1 MGLDYVQQPVTVLV
15 DRRERP
21 FDLVQ
26 TNVFLV
32 AEEADSLCAPLELVE
47 VQLQVAVQ
55 VELPEQNTR
64 IVEILLVLEDAEVH
78 RTIVVEG
85 AMVGVEG
92 AGRELEGDAV
102 DRGGGA
108 AGEREARD
116 TRRHQPPGPSVA
128 AVAVAAA
135 LLNQR
140 RELSA
145 GIRRRVHRAHVRKQ
159 LDHGGCEG
167 ERGRGKRSHSG
178 GVTLE
183 VRNRVG
189 RSGDSK
195 KNVDA
200 TTERGWFATRVGSNG
215 GFITTRVAS
224 GGGRTSGSGRWV
236 RRPDDRARAMR
247 GARARRQYGRRSC
260 TTIPYTRSHETGR
273 ADNSS
278 TVLALIDLSSTARA
292 LARELSYRA
301 KFALV
306 VAEIEA
312 YRLKD

>member
-1 MGLDYVQQPVTVLV
+1 MSIA
-15 DRRERP
+15 E
-21 FDLVQ
+21 
-26 TNVFLV
+26 NVRLISSKPMS
-32 AEEADSLCAPLELVE
+32 SLSRKKQIRFAPLWNSS
-47 VQLQVAVQ
+47 
-55 VELPEQNTR
+55 PTR
-64 IVEILLVLEDAEVH
+64 CRLGRTPRTKHPDREILLVLKTPRCIEPSSRREPWWSRRRWK
-78 RTIVVEG
+78 RTG
-85 AMVGVEG
+85 
-92 AGRELEGDAV
+92 GDAV

-116 TRRHQPPGPSVA
+116 TRRHHPPGPSVA

-189 RSGDSK
+189 RAGDSK
-195 KNVDA
+195 KIVDA

-260 TTIPYTRSHETGR
+260 TTIPYTRSDETGR

-278 TVLALIDLSSTARA
+278 TVLAM
-292 LARELSYRA
+292 
-301 KFALV
+301 
-306 VAEIEA
+306 
-312 YRLKD
+312 